1 MSTRR
6 SAEFILKSRKYLIPI
21 LKSLF
26 GCEVVGMDKL
36 KIDQKYLLVG
46 NHSVGVMIEGFML
59 LDAWE
64 ARFQDQRTCYALA
77 HRFFFNFPVINA
89 VMNRVGC
96 IPASYEASQAAFSEG
111 SSVLVFPG
119 GNYEAMRTYSE
130 REVCDFGNKKG
141 WIKVALKN
149 QVSVV
154 PVSIAGSHFVNP
166 NFVRSRLMSYIMILP
181 FLFHVKWFPISLSQI
196 VYATIMFAITSIFLP
211 IWAVAIL
218 TYFTF
223 GLGYFF
229 PIVPARVHAQVNDP
243 IDLMTLNSENKSVEE
258 LIADEYFL
266 QKCYD
271 LILQTVQKNMDLM
284 NGVSD

>member
-6 SAEFILKSRKYLIPI
+6 SAGFILKSRKYLLPI
-21 LKSLF
+21 LKYLF

-36 KIDQKYLLVG
+36 KVDQKYLLVG
-46 NHSVGVMIEGFML
+46 NHSVGVIIEGFML

-64 ARFQDQRTCYALA
+64 ARFQGQRTCYALA
-77 HRFFFNFPVINA
+77 HRFFFNFPVINS

-96 IPASYEASQAAFSEG
+96 IPASYEASQAAFAEG
-111 SSVLVFPG
+111 NSVLVFPG

-149 QVSVV
+149 QVPVV

-181 FLFHVKWFPISLSQI
+181 ALFHVKWFPISLSQI
-196 VYATIMFAITSIFLP
+196 VYATIMFAVTSLFLP
-211 IWAVAIL
+211 LWAVAIL

-229 PIVPARVHAQVNDP
+229 PIVPAHVHAQVNDP
-243 IDLMTLNSENKSVEE
+243 IDLMTLNTENKSVEE
-258 LIADEYFL
+258 LIADQAFL

-271 LILQTVQKNMDLM
+271 LVLNTIQKNMDLM
-284 NGVSD
+284 NNQSR